1 MRHPNPAVIVGCIWS
16 NHWNWVS
23 PPLDGINGIFSSP
36 PQWNMNRRGDIYGRG
51 SNAVVLRHT
60 LDRFKCGRCHLP
72 RITCDKI
79 PMVSEMQDD
88 HLTMWRLLQPPLHLL
103 TNQNKCKHLTDVN
116 KSIPLWWNCPKL
128 DFFFFFSPRST
139 SRSLSHL
146 FPAFAENELEIQKA
160 IAVQTWCTKVYEIHV
175 AVRQEKKI
183 AQSIPAISS

>member
-103 TNQNKCKHLTDVN
+103 TKQNKCKHLTDVN

-128 DFFFFFSPRST
+128 DFSPDQCHILFPIFFRLLQRTSWRFRKRSLCRPDVPKFMKST
-139 SRSLSHL
+139 SQCARKKGLGSSR
-146 FPAFAENELEIQKA
+146 AKA
-160 IAVQTWCTKVYEIHV
+160 
-175 AVRQEKKI
+175 
-183 AQSIPAISS
+183 SS